1 MKLVVADGKL
11 IDIASASAGRLPAD
25 PHQAYD
31 AWADV
36 RAWAESAADTAA
48 AAAEVVDDATLGP
61 PSPQPRQVFAIGFN
75 YHDHIDESGAEAP
88 ATLQTFT
95 KFQSAMVGPYADVVL
110 PSGSVDWEAEL
121 VVVIG
126 RAAHRVAEEDAWSH
140 IAGLTIGQDYS
151 ERDLQMSGEYPQ
163 FSLAK
168 SFPGFAPTGPVLV
181 TPDEFDDPDD
191 LAIECELNGERV
203 QSARTSAMIFPVPVL
218 IARLSEVCTLHPG
231 DLIFTGT
238 PSGVGFARTPRR
250 YLVHGDVVTS
260 RVESIGEIR
269 QRCVENGRG

>member
-11 IDIASASAGRLPAD
+11 VDIASATGGRLPAD
-25 PHQAYD
+25 PAQAFD

-36 RAWAESAADTAA
+36 RAWAESAATSTAGVEA
-48 AAAEVVDDATLGP
+48 VADDALGP

-75 YHDHIDESGAEAP
+75 YHDHVDESGTEAP

-95 KFQSAMVGPYADVVL
+95 KFQSAMAGPYADVVL
-110 PSGSVDWEAEL
+110 PSRSVDWEAEL

-126 RAAHRVAEEDAWSH
+126 RTAHHVAEADAWSH
-140 IAGLTIGQDYS
+140 VAGLTVGQDYS
-151 ERDLQMSGEYPQ
+151 ERDLQMSGDYPQ

-181 TPDEFDDPDD
+181 TPDELDDPDD
-191 LAIECELNGERV
+191 LAIECDLNGETV

-238 PSGVGFARTPRR
+238 PSGVGFARTPAR
-250 YLVHGDVVTS
+250 YLAPGDVVTS
-260 RVESIGEIR
+260 RVESVGEIR